1 MCLLTQSTKANYQ
14 ITLPVWEQVS
24 QKPFKTQSK
33 SQKHQQVTMTIATE
47 TSLRTGWSREQFW
60 CFATQLKSLFC
71 RTLTRNSPENWS
83 SCSQIK
89 KSLRMIRWLYIYLAS
104 YLWLIYLCIIP
115 FWYINKGI
123 LLVKHDSF
131 QSGRKIIH

>member
-1 MCLLTQSTKANYQ
+1 
-14 ITLPVWEQVS
+14 
-24 QKPFKTQSK
+24 
-33 SQKHQQVTMTIATE
+33 MTIATE

-89 KSLRMIRWLYIYLAS
+89 KSLRMIGWLYIYLAS

-115 FWYINKGI
+115 IRYINKGI
-123 LLVKHDSF
+123 WLVKHDSF
-131 QSGRKIIH
+131 QSGRKIIHLLLQHSYPHPPQIWTLQHYTLPKSCAWCFLVKKKYC